1 MKKLFGGFFVF
12 LALLCLWQSVRND
25 YVDVRND
32 YGDKRESSSVVSTE
46 TSERG
51 VMEVS
56 LDTLKKEGRKGA
68 KVKAGGSSVLYITS
82 PDSDSASESTGP
94 TGPTPSAP
102 AMADNNRSIS
112 NFIKGDDL
120 EVHNNLT
127 NVQNVFED
135 GSLNFLLPGNSAP
148 SKIRLWMQ
156 KVTHVIKT
164 KTWGSR

>member
-32 YGDKRESSSVVSTE
+32 YGDKRESSSVGSTA
-46 TSERG
+46 TPERD
-51 VMEVS
+51 VREVS
-56 LDTLKKEGRKGA
+56 LDTLKKEGRKGV

-82 PDSDSASESTGP
+82 PDSDSASGSTGS
-94 TGPTPSAP
+94 TDPTPSAP
-102 AMADNNRSIS
+102 AMVDNNRSIS
-112 NFIKGDDL
+112 NFFKGGVS
-120 EVHNNLT
+120 EANSAV
-127 NVQNVFED
+127 NVFES
-135 GSLNFLLPGNSAP
+135 GSFNFFGNPAASGEM
-148 SKIRLWMQ
+148 RLGVQ